1 MLSHDVVYLLM
12 PYSRLFHNLLVIA
25 SHNGRLSMAVNPTT
39 ITEIKDRDK
48 GDIPVYETEREAQFL
63 FDHYR

>member
-1 MLSHDVVYLLM
+1 
-12 PYSRLFHNLLVIA
+12 
-25 SHNGRLSMAVNPTT
+25 MAVNPTT